1 MKEYLDLIEQTLDAV
16 LPQTRPDILFSAM
29 RYAVG
34 TGGKRIRP
42 LVCLASAVAVGG
54 KAEDAKYPAAA
65 IELLHNYTLIH
76 DDLPAM
82 DNDRERR
89 GKPTVWVK
97 FGEANAILAGD
108 ALLALAYRVAAK
120 APRNVAAI
128 VDVLGEKGV
137 GVVQGQVEDVRRET
151 EDGGEDAKYP
161 AAAIE
166 LLHNYTLIHDD
177 LPAMDNDRERRGK
190 PTVWVRFGEA
200 NAILAGDAL
209 LALAYRVAAKAPRNV
224 AAIVDVLGEKGVGVV
239 QGQVEDVRRETL
251 DGSQVSGL
259 KSSSDDFIYRH
270 KTADLFIAAAAM
282 GGLAGGGSEADVAAL
297 KEFALNLGLAFQY
310 EDDLL
315 DGDGLYPPEETERRV
330 HETTAAAIAALD
342 RLPGDTT
349 FLRDLAQKLI
359 GRKV

>member
-1 MKEYLDLIEQTLDAV
+1 MIDGEIVYMMAWEPMKDLVEKTLDEV
-16 LPQTRPDILFSAM
+16 LPRAEARPAALSEAM

-42 LVCLASAVAVGG
+42 LICLASAVAVGG
-54 KAEDAKYPAAA
+54 RVEDAKYPAAA

-108 ALLALAYRVAAK
+108 ALLALAYQVAAK
-120 APRNVAAI
+120 APRNIAAI

-137 GVVQGQVEDVRRET
+137 GVVMGQVEDVACSES
-151 EDGGEDAKYP
+151 EVS
-161 AAAIE
+161 
-166 LLHNYTLIHDD
+166 
-177 LPAMDNDRERRGK
+177 K
-190 PTVWVRFGEA
+190 PQTS
-200 NAILAGDAL
+200 N
-209 LALAYRVAAKAPRNV
+209 
-224 AAIVDVLGEKGVGVV
+224 
-239 QGQVEDVRRETL
+239 
-251 DGSQVSGL
+251 L
-259 KSSSDDFIYRH
+259 KPQTDDFIYRH

-282 GGLAGGGSEADVAAL
+282 GGLAGGGSDADVAVL
-297 KEFALNLGLAFQY
+297 REFALNLGLAFQY

-315 DGDGLYPPEETERRV
+315 DGDGIYPPEETERLV
-330 HETTAAAIAALD
+330 HETTAAAVAALD
-342 RLPGDTT
+342 QLPCDTT
-349 FLRDLAQKLI
+349 FLRELAHKLI

>member
-1 MKEYLDLIEQTLDAV
+1 MLELVEKTLDEV
-16 LPQTRPDILFSAM
+16 LPRADARPAALSEAM

-42 LVCLASAVAVGG
+42 LICLASAVAVGG
-54 KAEDAKYPAAA
+54 RAEDAKYPAAA

-108 ALLALAYRVAAK
+108 ALLALAYQVAAK

-137 GVVQGQVEDVRRET
+137 GVVMGQVEDVSSS
-151 EDGGEDAKYP
+151 K
-161 AAAIE
+161 
-166 LLHNYTLIHDD
+166 
-177 LPAMDNDRERRGK
+177 
-190 PTVWVRFGEA
+190 F
-200 NAILAGDAL
+200 
-209 LALAYRVAAKAPRNV
+209 
-224 AAIVDVLGEKGVGVV
+224 
-239 QGQVEDVRRETL
+239 
-251 DGSQVSGL
+251 QVSGSRSETCNL
-259 KSSSDDFIYRH
+259 KLETDVDFIYTH

-282 GGLAGGGSEADVAAL
+282 GGLAGGGSAADVAAL

-315 DGDGLYPPEETERRV
+315 DGDSPYSREKTEALV
-330 HETTAAAIAALD
+330 NETTSAAIAALR

-349 FLRDLAQKLI
+349 FLRDLAQKLV

>member
-1 MKEYLDLIEQTLDAV
+1 MYLVLVEQTLSEVLPTSRPAV
-16 LPQTRPDILFSAM
+16 LSEAM

-42 LVCLASAVAVGG
+42 LVCLASSVAVGG
-54 KAEDAKYPAAA
+54 KPEDARYPAAA

-108 ALLALAYRVAAK
+108 ALLALAYQVAAK

-137 GVVQGQVEDVRRET
+137 GVVQGQVEDIRRET
-151 EDGGEDAKYP
+151 LDS
-161 AAAIE
+161 
-166 LLHNYTLIHDD
+166 
-177 LPAMDNDRERRGK
+177 GK
-190 PTVWVRFGEA
+190 
-200 NAILAGDAL
+200 
-209 LALAYRVAAKAPRNV
+209 
-224 AAIVDVLGEKGVGVV
+224 
-239 QGQVEDVRRETL
+239 DVRRETL
-251 DGSQVSGL
+251 DGSQVSRL
-259 KSSSDDFIYRH
+259 KSFADDFIYRH

-297 KEFALNLGLAFQY
+297 EEFALNLGLAFQY

-315 DGDGLYPPEETERRV
+315 DGDGIYPPEETKRLV
-330 HETTAAAIAALD
+330 NETTAAAVAALD

-349 FLRDLAQKLI
+349 FLRELAQKLI

>member
-1 MKEYLDLIEQTLDAV
+1 MLDVYLTLVEQTLSEVLPSFRPAV
-16 LPQTRPDILFSAM
+16 LSEAM

-42 LVCLASAVAVGG
+42 LICLASAVAVGG

-108 ALLALAYRVAAK
+108 ALLALAYQVAAK

-128 VDVLGEKGV
+128 IDVLGEKGV
-137 GVVQGQVEDVRRET
+137 GVVQGQVEDVSSS
-151 EDGGEDAKYP
+151 K
-161 AAAIE
+161 
-166 LLHNYTLIHDD
+166 
-177 LPAMDNDRERRGK
+177 
-190 PTVWVRFGEA
+190 F
-200 NAILAGDAL
+200 
-209 LALAYRVAAKAPRNV
+209 
-224 AAIVDVLGEKGVGVV
+224 
-239 QGQVEDVRRETL
+239 
-251 DGSQVSGL
+251 QVSSSRPETCNL
-259 KSSSDDFIYRH
+259 KLETDIDFIYTH
-270 KTADLFIAAAAM
+270 KTADLFMAAAAM
-282 GGLAGGGSEADVAAL
+282 GGLAGGGSVADVAAL

-315 DGDGLYPPEETERRV
+315 DGDSPYSCERTEALV
-330 HETTAAAIAALD
+330 NETTSAAIAALG
-342 RLPGDTT
+342 RLPGDTV

-359 GRKV
+359 GRTV

>member
-1 MKEYLDLIEQTLDAV
+1 MLDMYLALVEQTLAEMLPSSRPAV
-16 LPQTRPDILFSAM
+16 LSEAM

-42 LVCLASAVAVGG
+42 LICLASAVAVGG

-108 ALLALAYRVAAK
+108 ALLALAYQVAAK

-137 GVVQGQVEDVRRET
+137 GVVQGQVEDV
-151 EDGGEDAKYP
+151 
-161 AAAIE
+161 
-166 LLHNYTLIHDD
+166 
-177 LPAMDNDRERRGK
+177 
-190 PTVWVRFGEA
+190 
-200 NAILAGDAL
+200 
-209 LALAYRVAAKAPRNV
+209 
-224 AAIVDVLGEKGVGVV
+224 EK
-239 QGQVEDVRRETL
+239 
-251 DGSQVSGL
+251 L
-259 KSSSDDFIYRH
+259 KSSGDENSSTFQPFNSSTIDFIYTH

-282 GGLAGGGSEADVAAL
+282 GGLAGGGSAADITAL
-297 KEFALNLGLAFQY
+297 KDFALNLGLAFQY

-315 DGDGLYPPEETERRV
+315 DGDSPYPKEKTEELVR
-330 HETTAAAIAALD
+330 ETTAAAIAALD

-349 FLRDLAQKLI
+349 FLRDLAQRLV
-359 GRKV
+359 GRTV